1 MMTTLEDV
9 EKAMKDVDEHYEW
22 IVDPVP
28 ASVQV
33 LLRTLKKYILDQ
45 QLFGPNS
52 DNDNDRH
59 DDNNIFASLG
69 SLVSTYQKADS
80 GSSGSSVLCTSDLGL
95 SPQALDVE
103 FEGRHFSV
111 MSCFQ
116 AHKCYYR
123 MPQSIKSNHKT
134 TQDVQKFSEYTLAE
148 ATAAGAQIDLDV
160 ALWDA
165 NRDGLMRDLCE
176 KAFEQ
181 NLDAKKRLM
190 KAQGE
195 IVEDTLPDR
204 YWGNTKGMNKY
215 GELLMMLRDTFL
227 ANATKRNG
235 KRKVGDLADLG
246 DLADTL

>member
-1 MMTTLEDV
+1 MTTLKDV
-9 EKAMKDVDEHYEW
+9 EKAMKDVDEHYEGA
-22 IVDPVP
+22 PVP
-28 ASVQV
+28 TSVAV
-33 LLRTLKKYILDQ
+33 LLSTLKRHILDQ
-45 QLFGPNS
+45 QLFGSNS
-52 DNDNDRH
+52 DDDNDR
-59 DDNNIFASLG
+59 DDNDDKNNIFASLG
-69 SLVSTYQKADS
+69 SLVSTYQTDYANYS
-80 GSSGSSVLCTSDLGL
+80 GISVLSTSDLGL
-95 SPQALDVE
+95 SPQALAVKYEGHE
-103 FEGRHFSV
+103 FTV
-111 MSCFQ
+111 MTLFQ
-116 AHKCYYR
+116 AHKCYHR
-123 MPQSIKSNHKT
+123 KPKSIKSNDQT
-134 TQDVQKFSEYTLAE
+134 TRDVYRFSDYTLAE

-181 NLDAKKRLM
+181 NLDAKKTLM

-204 YWGNTKGMNKY
+204 YWGNKNGTNKY

-235 KRKVGDLADLG
+235 KRKVSELADLG